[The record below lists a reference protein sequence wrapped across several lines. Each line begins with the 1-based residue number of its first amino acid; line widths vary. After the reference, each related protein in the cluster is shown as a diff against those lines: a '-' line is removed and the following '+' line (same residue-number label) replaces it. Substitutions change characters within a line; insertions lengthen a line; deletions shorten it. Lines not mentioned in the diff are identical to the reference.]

1 MTDITIPAPAAATP
15 ETSTETTTPPP
26 QPEKAA
32 GTEQQHDPAPSQDGE
47 LDKEPTQGE
56 LNRRER
62 NKQRWREMKESA
74 SAAQRRAEA
83 AEAELQR
90 IRSAK
95 EPDWTQFNDP
105 NEELA
110 ERTAHKVRQGFVQ
123 SVADDQKARA
133 TAEHAQAEAARQ
145 EAWRATVDDM
155 RERIP
160 DYDQVVTPQTPIHAR
175 AAPFIVDS
183 ERGGEIA
190 YWLGKN
196 PQAAFDLYDKFESS
210 PAQALMELGRIEARL
225 STPKAKTASTA
236 PKPAPILAG
245 GQNPLGF
252 DPKAASVDDM
262 AAVLRKSGLIR

>member
-15 ETSTETTTPPP
+15 EPSTETTTTTP

-32 GTEQQHDPAPSQDGE
+32 GPEQQNDPAPSQDGE
-47 LDKEPTQGE
+47 PEKELTQGE
-56 LNRRER
+56 LNKRER
-62 NKQRWREMKESA
+62 NRVRWRNMKESA
-74 SAAQRRAEA
+74 AASQRRAEV
-83 AEAELQR
+83 AEAELER
-90 IRSAK
+90 LRSAK
-95 EPDWTQFNDP
+95 EPDWSQYTDP

-123 SVADDQKARA
+123 SVAEDHKARA
-133 TAEHAQAEAARQ
+133 AAEHAQAEVARQ
-145 EAWRATVDDM
+145 EAWRSTVDDM
-155 RERIP
+155 RSRIP

-196 PQAAFDLYDKFESS
+196 PQAAADLFDKFESS

-225 STPKAKTASTA
+225 STLKAKTASTA
-236 PKPAPILAG
+236 PKPAPVLSG

-252 DPKAASVDDM
+252 DPQKGSVDDM
-262 AAVLRKSGLIR
+262 AAQLRKAGIIR